1 MEELNLGYAEKNIGL
16 HSKDLIKTTLVSR
29 TEDLISRISHPSNKD
44 RKETFGF
51 RTTDSPPIMDELVPF
66 EKDLINLI
74 KNIKFKPAGNS
85 STNKIRSDLNAVKVC
100 PNILVKGCRR
110 PNR

>member
-29 TEDLISRISHPSNKD
+29 TEDLISRMRWKLFHIRNPSNKD

-51 RTTDSPPIMDELVPF
+51 RTTDSPPIMNELVPF

-74 KNIKFKPAGNS
+74 KI
-85 STNKIRSDLNAVKVC
+85 
-100 PNILVKGCRR
+100 
-110 PNR
+110 